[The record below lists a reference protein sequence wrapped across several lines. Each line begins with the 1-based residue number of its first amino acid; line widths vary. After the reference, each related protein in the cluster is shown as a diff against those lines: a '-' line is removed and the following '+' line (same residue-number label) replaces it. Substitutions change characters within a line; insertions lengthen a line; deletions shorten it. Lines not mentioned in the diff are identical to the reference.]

1 MQTAARNVLNAAL
14 RLAEPDQ
21 VELATELLAHLEGDV
36 DEDVDAAWAAE
47 IERRTREIEQGL
59 VKPIPWSTVRRAAAR
74 RPRAKN

>member
-1 MQTAARNVLNAAL
+1 MRTAAKNVLNAAL
-14 RLAEPDQ
+14 RLPEPDR

-59 VKPIPWSTVRRAAAR
+59 VKPIPWSAVRRAAAR
-74 RPRAKN
+74 RIRAKN